1 MEKNI
6 DVELIKDDL
15 DIQSSL
21 SSLNDSAGGQILV
34 KSLVRDILDGIN
46 EIASKHNQLT
56 QQEFISIGAKVKTC
70 IDMVQVLSGAESN
83 RKYYEGLLE
92 EELKKAE

>member
-1 MEKNI
+1 MDKNI
-6 DVELIKDDL
+6 DLELIKDDL
-15 DIQSSL
+15 DIQASL
-21 SSLNDSAGGQILV
+21 SALNDSAGGQILV
-34 KSLVRDILDGIN
+34 KSLLRDIIDGVN

-56 QQEFISIGAKVKTC
+56 QQEFIAIGAKVKTC

-83 RKYYEGLLE
+83 KKYYEGLLE

>member
-6 DVELIKDDL
+6 DIELIKDDL

-21 SSLNDSAGGQILV
+21 SALNDSKGGKILV
-34 KSLVRDILDGIN
+34 KSLVKDIIDGIN
-46 EIASKHNQLT
+46 EISSKHSNLT
-56 QQEFISIGAKVKTC
+56 QQEFISIGAKIKTS
-70 IDMVQVLSGAESN
+70 IDMVQILSGAETN
-83 RKYYEGLLE
+83 KKYYEVLLE

>member
-83 RKYYEGLLE
+83 KKYYEVLLE

>member
-21 SSLNDSAGGQILV
+21 SALNDSKGGKILV
-34 KSLVRDILDGIN
+34 KSLVKDILDGIN
-46 EIASKHNQLT
+46 DIASNHNKLT
-56 QQEFISIGAKVKTC
+56 QQEFISIGAKIKTS

-83 RKYYEGLLE
+83 KKYYEGLLE

>member
-15 DIQSSL
+15 DIQASL
-21 SSLNDSAGGQILV
+21 SALHDTKGGKILV
-34 KSLVRDILDGIN
+34 KSLLRDIIDGIN
-46 EIASKHNQLT
+46 EIASKHNQLS
-56 QQEFISIGAKVKTC
+56 QQEFISIGAKIKTS

-83 RKYYEGLLE
+83 KKYYEELLA

>member
-21 SSLNDSAGGQILV
+21 SALHDSAGGKILV
-34 KSLVRDILDGIN
+34 KSLVRDIIDGIN

-56 QQEFISIGAKVKTC
+56 QQEFISIGAKIKTS
-70 IDMVQVLSGAESN
+70 IDMVQVLAGAESN
-83 RKYYEGLLE
+83 KQYYEVLLE

>member
-6 DVELIKDDL
+6 EVELIKDDL
-15 DIQSSL
+15 DVQSSL
-21 SSLNDSAGGQILV
+21 SALNDSKGGKILV
-34 KSLVRDILDGIN
+34 KSLIKDIIDGIN
-46 EIASKHNQLT
+46 EIASKHNNLT
-56 QQEFISIGAKVKTC
+56 QQEFISIGAKIKTS

-83 RKYYEGLLE
+83 KKYYEGLLE